1 MKKMIT
7 VAAIALSAIASS
19 AMAGDFYVTGT
30 VGQSDARSTD
40 LSDHKDTSFGV
51 GAGWQ
56 FHKNF
61 AAEVGYTNLGKFSGS
76 GVSAK
81 AEAFQ
86 TSLVGSYEVAPK
98 LSVLGRV
105 GLAATNLDVAGE
117 EQTYHNKTTA
127 LYGVGAQYQFT
138 PQVAGTLEFTQYNK
152 FAGSDAKL
160 NTWTAGVKYTF

>member
-19 AMAGDFYVTGT
+19 AMAGDYYVTGT
-30 VGQSDARSTD
+30 VGQSDARGTD

-56 FHKNF
+56 FHKNL

-81 AEAFQ
+81 ADSFQ
-86 TSLVGSYEVAPK
+86 TSLVASYEVAPK
-98 LSVLGRV
+98 VSVLGRLGV
-105 GLAATNLDVAGE
+105 ARTNLDVGSGTE
-117 EQTYHNKTTA
+117 HKTTA
-127 LYGVGAQYQFT
+127 LYGVGAQYQVT
-138 PQVAGTLEFTQYNK
+138 PQVAATLEFTQYNK

-160 NTWTAGVKYTF
+160 NNWTAGVKYSF

>member
-19 AMAGDFYVTGT
+19 AVAGDFYVTGT
-30 VGQSDARSTD
+30 VGQSDARGTD

-61 AAEVGYTNLGKFSGS
+61 AAEIGYTNLGEFSGS
-76 GVSAK
+76 GVIAK

-86 TSLVGSYEVAPK
+86 TSLVGSYKVAPK

-105 GLAATNLDVAGE
+105 GLAATSLDVSGE
-117 EQTYHNKTTA
+117 SNHKTTA

-138 PQVAGTLEFTQYNK
+138 PQVAATLEFT
-152 FAGSDAKL
+152 
-160 NTWTAGVKYTF
+160 

>member
-19 AMAGDFYVTGT
+19 AMASDFYVTGT

-56 FHKNF
+56 F
-61 AAEVGYTNLGKFSGS
+61 
-76 GVSAK
+76 
-81 AEAFQ
+81 
-86 TSLVGSYEVAPK
+86 
-98 LSVLGRV
+98 
-105 GLAATNLDVAGE
+105 
-117 EQTYHNKTTA
+117 
-127 LYGVGAQYQFT
+127 T
-138 PQVAGTLEFTQYNK
+138 PQVAATLEFTQYNK

-160 NTWTAGVKYTF
+160 NNWTAGVKYSF